1 MDAVCGAFA
10 LDMYPCNHILPHMK
24 TTIELP
30 DTLFREAK
38 AAAVRRRTT
47 LKALVTHALE
57 REVYCGEGSDQAVF
71 DVDEHGIPHLPS
83 RGVRVTGEIVS
94 QILDETES

>member
-1 MDAVCGAFA
+1 
-10 LDMYPCNHILPHMK
+10 MK

-30 DTLFREAK
+30 EALLRDAK

-47 LKALVTHALE
+47 LRAMITHALE
-57 REVYCGEGSDQAVF
+57 REVHADDRVPLAVF
-71 DVDEHGIPHLPS
+71 ALDEDGLPHLPA

-94 QILDETES
+94 RLLDEQEGV